1 MKKWFSI
8 VMFLIYLFSM
18 TEMHQLLKAPL
29 LVEHYLEHKK
39 ENKGIT
45 IISFLELHYLN
56 GNVFDKDYEK
66 DMKLPFKSAQETCYS
81 QVLMIPS
88 TPFEIPSAR
97 LFPLETYSKGMIQS
111 SQVFISNYFSSIW
124 QPPKIV

>member
-8 VMFLIYLFSM
+8 AMLLIYVFSM

-29 LVEHYLEHKK
+29 LVEHYFEHKK

-81 QVLMIPS
+81 QVLIIPTS
-88 TPFEIPSAR
+88 SFEIPPAH
-97 LFPLETYSKGMIQS
+97 LFSLEVNSKGMIQK
-111 SQVFISNYFSSIW
+111 SQVLISNYFSSIW

>member
-8 VMFLIYLFSM
+8 AMLLIYVFSM

-29 LVEHYLEHKK
+29 LVEHYLEHKM
-39 ENKGIT
+39 ENKGMT

-81 QVLMIPS
+81 QVLIIPS
-88 TPFEIPSAR
+88 SSFEIPSMH
-97 LFPLETYSKGMIQS
+97 LFSLEANSKGMIQK

-124 QPPKIV
+124 QPPKIA